1 MTLRIPAASVFVA
14 PIILSAVVVA
24 RGQSATAPPEASAK
38 RLTFE
43 VASIKRNV
51 SADAGGSV
59 RVEPGNRLIVTNIP
73 LAGLVRHAHGTQ
85 RWEMLPGGD
94 LPSWM
99 QTERW
104 DIRAMAAADATPAQV
119 NDMFKNLLADRFKLV
134 ARREARQIPVYN
146 LVRARADGRLGPQL
160 RVSASDCSAARAA
173 TPSCGA
179 TDSPGRITFE
189 GAPWIRFPTVLSLA
203 AGRFI
208 VDKTGITGPVDL
220 QLTYATDQ
228 PGGVQSESPSLF
240 AALSDQ
246 LGLRLEPSQALVE
259 VLVVF
264 SAERPTED

>member
-1 MTLRIPAASVFVA
+1 VTLRIPAASVFVA
-14 PIILSAVVVA
+14 LIILSAVVVA

-73 LAGLVRHAHGTQ
+73 LVGLVRHAHGTQ

-160 RVSASDCSAARAA
+160 RASASDCSAARAA
-173 TPSCGA
+173 TPSCRRNGFTWSNHIRGRTMDPLPHRSQSGRRPVHCRQDWDNGARRSA
-179 TDSPGRITFE
+179 TDLRDRRTWRCAERI
-189 GAPWIRFPTVLSLA
+189 P
-203 AGRFI
+203 
-208 VDKTGITGPVDL
+208 
-220 QLTYATDQ
+220 
-228 PGGVQSESPSLF
+228 
-240 AALSDQ
+240 
-246 LGLRLEPSQALVE
+246 
-259 VLVVF
+259 VLVRG
-264 SAERPTED
+264 AL